1 MDNPNPPKYST
12 VHVLLASHLANSGV
26 TGVAHYKTTD
36 TTKTTTTSGS
46 GAADIAYSISGA
58 SSGYAVRV
66 DVNVAGKES
75 CATQFT
81 PQ

>member
-1 MDNPNPPKYST
+1 
-12 VHVLLASHLANSGV
+12 
-26 TGVAHYKTTD
+26 VAHYKSTD
-36 TTKTTTTSGS
+36 TTKSGTTDPAGK
-46 GAADIAYSISGA
+46 ADIPYSISGA
-58 SSGYAVRV
+58 TSGYTVKV